1 MFSSICF
8 CLQVHVEIQS
18 CSSVWYGSCVLN
30 TIHGARKQTQN
41 ACLSSFCLSHFLS
54 FNGLSAPRSLS
65 GRGGHKTP
73 SITSDLRSMASF
85 RALILGFRHLPSTK
99 VGLASCWSFN
109 TTSGIL
115 RAIADTCAE
124 LPQTLIHTCHESR
137 CGLLKSPTH
146 TDFLD
151 ARLWSQF
158 DAYTTPSSIHVPD
171 YSMASSSFLQT
182 WTTFPLQ
189 HSQAISACVF
199 NCLYAAHAAPKK
211 PPNQGSEELYAYV
224 WRKFT

>member
-1 MFSSICF
+1 MI
-8 CLQVHVEIQS
+8 
-18 CSSVWYGSCVLN
+18 W
-30 TIHGARKQTQN
+30 TIHGARKQAQN

-115 RAIADTCAE
+115 RAIADTCMRRA
-124 LPQTLIHTCHESR
+124 QTLIHTCHASR

-146 TDFLD
+146 TRLLWD
-151 ARLWSQF
+151 AGLWSQL
-158 DAYTTPSSIHVPD
+158 DAYTTLSSIHVPD
-171 YSMASSSFLQT
+171 YLIASSSFLQT
-182 WTTFPLQ
+182 RTTFPLQ

-199 NCLYAAHAAPKK
+199 YYL
-211 PPNQGSEELYAYV
+211 
-224 WRKFT
+224 

>member
-1 MFSSICF
+1 MACCACS
-8 CLQVHVEIQS
+8 LQSAFACKCTWKYSHAVVYDMGLVYS
-18 CSSVWYGSCVLN
+18 
-30 TIHGARKQTQN
+30 IHGARKRAQN

-115 RAIADTCAE
+115 RAIADTCMRRA
-124 LPQTLIHTCHESR
+124 QTLIHTCHASR

-146 TDFLD
+146 TRLLGCGTLEPTWRLHNSLLNTCTWLLD
-151 ARLWSQF
+151 GKQ
-158 DAYTTPSSIHVPD
+158 
-171 YSMASSSFLQT
+171 
-182 WTTFPLQ
+182 
-189 HSQAISACVF
+189 
-199 NCLYAAHAAPKK
+199 
-211 PPNQGSEELYAYV
+211 
-224 WRKFT
+224 

>member
-1 MFSSICF
+1 MGLVYS
-8 CLQVHVEIQS
+8 
-18 CSSVWYGSCVLN
+18 
-30 TIHGARKQTQN
+30 IHGARKRAQN

-115 RAIADTCAE
+115 RAIADTCMRRA
-124 LPQTLIHTCHESR
+124 QTLIHTCHASR

-146 TDFLD
+146 TRLLGWRDFGANLTPTQLSPQYTYLTTWWQ
-151 ARLWSQF
+151 AVVSCRHVQLSPCNTHRPSQPVSFIICRQRMQLPKSPQIRVQKSCMRTYGENSLRL
-158 DAYTTPSSIHVPD
+158 
-171 YSMASSSFLQT
+171 
-182 WTTFPLQ
+182 
-189 HSQAISACVF
+189 
-199 NCLYAAHAAPKK
+199 
-211 PPNQGSEELYAYV
+211 
-224 WRKFT
+224 